1 MRKFFPSL
9 NKFKSLQYDFITY
22 FQWNSYYFW
31 LSSRRSGSS
40 WYQKK
45 RNAAQIFWFNVW
57 LLLLLL
63 LLLLYFSRFV
73 YVKSHIIC
81 IINGISRARNFIN
94 DTRCKRFNIK
104 TINWL
109 IIGTLLA
116 WLRLLIENRV
126 VCLLNR
132 WENDRKCE
140 MCISWIFMMTSGNR
154 TEDV

>member
-1 MRKFFPSL
+1 MILLRIFNGIHIIFGFLLVVADHHGIRRKEMQREYSDLMFD
-9 NKFKSLQYDFITY
+9 YY
-22 FQWNSYYFW
+22 YYYYF
-31 LSSRRSGSS
+31 
-40 WYQKK
+40 
-45 RNAAQIFWFNVW
+45 
-57 LLLLLL
+57 
-63 LLLLYFSRFV
+63 LLLYFSCFV